1 VSVVIEDDGELSEE
15 EFLAWLNVL
24 DSSEDVDEQGE
35 PETDSP

>member
-15 EFLAWLNVL
+15 EFLAWLNGL
-24 DSSEDVDEQGE
+24 DISEDVDEQGE

>member
-1 VSVVIEDDGELSEE
+1 MSVVIEDDGELSEE
-15 EFLAWLNVL
+15 EFLAWLNGL